1 MVGEKLTMSYSSLS
15 KEVKASLWFMI
26 ASFFQKGMVALTTP
40 IFTRIMSPDQY
51 GKFMVYMSWYEIV
64 FLFAT
69 LNFAAGVY
77 NNAMIKFDGDRSGYT
92 SSIQTLSFLCTLI
105 VFVIYWSFS
114 DFFNRT
120 TGLDTNLF
128 TLLFLQILFM
138 PSILFWSARERF
150 ERRYIALV
158 VVTIAMS
165 LLNPVLGILTVINT
179 DSKIVARI
187 LGVVVVQVGFGLVF
201 TIIQYGKGRSLMNLK
216 YWKYAL
222 GLGIPLLPHY
232 LSMVVLNNT
241 DRIII
246 EHFEGEDKAAI
257 YSVAYSAAM
266 MMMVAVTSI
275 NATFVPWTYTKLK
288 EKAYSEI
295 GKYANVLLMLVGALC
310 LLLIAFGP
318 EIIMILA
325 PKEYYEAIWVL
336 PPVGLGAFFI
346 FQYSLYANI
355 EFYFERKYFVLVASL
370 SVAIISVGLNWLLI
384 PVYGYLTA
392 GYVTLFTYLLFSVMH
407 YIFMRITLNKEIIRN
422 NIYNLRLIIIL
433 SLAIL
438 VFSMIFMYMYEF
450 ALIRFVIA
458 CALFL
463 FLYIKRDSIKEIY
476 SGMKDK
482 TSLS

>member
-1 MVGEKLTMSYSSLS
+1 MGLKSSYKSLGL
-15 KEVKASLWFMI
+15 EVKASLWFMV
-26 ASFFQKGMVALTTP
+26 ASFFQKGMVALSTP

-51 GKFMVYMSWYEIV
+51 GKFMVYMSWYELV

-69 LNFAAGVY
+69 LNFSAGVY
-77 NNAMIKFDGDRSGYT
+77 NNAMIKFESDRSGYT
-92 SSIQTLSFLCTLI
+92 SSIQTLTFLCTLI
-105 VFVIYWSFS
+105 VFVIYWNFR
-114 DFFNRT
+114 DFFNST

-128 TLLFLQILFM
+128 ILLFLQILFM
-138 PSILFWSARERF
+138 PSILYWSARERF
-150 ERRYIALV
+150 ERRHVTLV

-165 LLNPVLGILTVINT
+165 SLNPILGILAVMNT
-179 DSKIVARI
+179 ESKIVARI
-187 LGVVVVQVGFGLVF
+187 LGIVVVQVGFGLVF
-201 TIIQYGKGRSLMNLK
+201 TIIQYWNGRSTINWK

-275 NATFVPWTYTKLK
+275 NATFVPWTYDKLK

-295 GKYANVLLMLVGALC
+295 GKYANVLLILVGALC

-336 PPVGLGAFFI
+336 PPVGLGAYFI

-355 EFYFERKYFVLVASL
+355 EFYFERKYFVLIASI
-370 SVAIISVGLNWLLI
+370 SAAIVSIGMNWLLI
-384 PVYGYLTA
+384 PVFGYLAA
-392 GYVTLFTYLLFSVMH
+392 GYVTLFTYLLFSVLH
-407 YIFMRITLNKEIIRN
+407 YIFMRITLNRESVRN
-422 NIYNLRLIIIL
+422 NVYNLKLIIIL
-433 SLAIL
+433 SLSVLCLALMFMYSYEFLLARYIIL
-438 VFSMIFMYMYEF
+438 VC
-450 ALIRFVIA
+450 LIIVV
-458 CALFL
+458 LL
-463 FLYIKRDSIKEIY
+463 QWKRI
-476 SGMKDK
+476 
-482 TSLS
+482 LSTLNYKK